1 MSSIHP
7 SISKSLCV
15 SVHNPLKV
23 PIVHHG
29 DGGGGGPGAG
39 VDNLLLEDAFN
50 LLIESGDALILE

>member
-23 PIVHHG
+23 PIVHHAE
-29 DGGGGGPGAG
+29 GGPGAG